1 MIEQKPDFQALN
13 AYVDDEVSPDTK
25 ASIDRNVA
33 RDSTLAREVEA
44 LRRMKSGVAGI
55 GSDVVLLQ
63 LPTRRP
69 QISRAALGAVAAML
83 MLTFVG
89 GWFVATTFNRSAD
102 REGANTVVQALKL
115 HDDWSATVINTSAH
129 ATDLRSFDAPELAA
143 AGLTL
148 VALNADA
155 EIAGKHAIQ
164 AGYLGE
170 HGCRL
175 SLFRIP
181 GAEQDMVFH
190 IVNEGGV
197 QSAVWADRSFR
208 YVVIA
213 RRLDVTRFALL
224 ADALREM
231 TTRLGRQPSQD
242 IIAQLESAHQ
252 PCRG

>member
-1 MIEQKPDFQALN
+1 MIEQTPDFQTLN
-13 AYVDDEVSPDTK
+13 AYVDGEVSPDTRS
-25 ASIDRNVA
+25 SIDRHVA
-33 RDSTLAREVEA
+33 RNSELAREVEA

-55 GSDVVLLQ
+55 GSDVVVLQ

-69 QISRAALGAVAAML
+69 QVSRAALAAVAAMF
-83 MLTFVG
+83 MLTFAG
-89 GWFVATTFNRSAD
+89 GWFIAATFDRSAGRD
-102 REGANTVVQALKL
+102 EANTVVQALKL
-115 HDDWSATVINTSAH
+115 HDDWSATVMNTSAH
-129 ATDLRSFDAPELAA
+129 AADLRSFDAPELGA

-181 GAEQDMVFH
+181 GAEKDMVFH

-197 QSAVWADRSFR
+197 QSAEWAGGPFR

-213 RRLDVTRFALL
+213 RKLDATRFALL
-224 ADALREM
+224 AGALKGM
-231 TTRLGRQPSQD
+231 TTHLGRPPSQD